1 MEMAGFVS
9 GVVLGGGS
17 FAGRR
22 VEVQRRRSSAKWSA
36 VATQKVTQLEQ
47 LKKYTVIVEDTGDI
61 ETIRKHKPMDA
72 TTNPSL
78 IYKAAGME
86 QYSGLVSES
95 ISYAKKCASTKDS
108 QLVIARDKL
117 STLFGAEITK
127 VVPGY
132 VSTEVDAR
140 LSFDTESSIK
150 KAYELLKMYEEVGV
164 PKERILI
171 KLASTWEGLKACEVL
186 QKDGINCN
194 MTLMFSLAQA
204 AVAAEYGAKLVSPF
218 VGRILD
224 WYKKATGTKEY
235 APQEDPGVVSVQNIY
250 KYYKCHGYDTIV
262 MGASFRNLGEI
273 LELAGCDRL
282 VSCPR
287 GLPSHLHP
295 QQPGPDLLS
304 SSRQQTISPQFID
317 EMESS
322 FSDVE
327 PHLHKPVSE
336 ECELQ
341 TKVPTDEVS
350 FRWLMNEDQM
360 ATEKL
365 SEGIRGFAKDSRAL
379 DKRLMGLL

>member
-1 MEMAGFVS
+1 MEERRVAWRRGKMEMAGFVS

-282 VSCPR
+282 
-287 GLPSHLHP
+287 
-295 QQPGPDLLS
+295 
-304 SSRQQTISPQFID
+304 TISPQFID